1 MLPLFS
7 VDALMLYWIVRIDN
21 RNGELKMQNQF
32 GYAAAAMACLMAL
45 LSTQASAFATDLER
59 EAVFDLPQQPLEKAL
74 FGFSEQAHIQV
85 LTSSAVIPDRIAD
98 GISGRMRIRRALD
111 QLLHGTH
118 LKYALINA
126 GTIAI
131 QSAESEAASRAA
143 DGAVLL
149 ASTSRML
156 LAQSSEPSPAPTA
169 QKESSTHRPPPSDS
183 IEEIVVTATKR
194 GEETAQSVPLSI
206 TALSAR
212 GLKESGAT
220 ELSEW
225 SHSVP
230 GLVFQDQGP
239 GDKRYIIRGVQSIGA
254 PTVGV
259 YLDNAVISG
268 SNGEDD
274 GGGKN
279 IDIRLFDIDRI
290 EVLRGP
296 QGTLY
301 GAGSLSGTIRLVTK
315 QPKLGQFEGN
325 AGAELS
331 TTEKGGRNY
340 SVNGTINLPLV
351 DGKLAMRAVGWRVD
365 DSGFIDNIR
374 LGLRDINTEK
384 TNGGRASLTWA
395 VTDRLKVTGSVL
407 YQEQN
412 IGGKS
417 FFFPTDGDLK
427 NSEFTQGPRTDRA
440 TISQLEVNYQFDKF
454 NLDVSSA
461 YFKRFVDFKFDS
473 TPILIFFGVP
483 DLPAVTLQP
492 EDSSIFTNEARLS
505 SKLDGPFQ
513 FVAGTL
519 YQKLKRSF
527 VSSVVTVDANGLAT
541 QTDPNIFGR
550 TSSKKVEQYAVFG
563 EGTYQVTPK
572 LSMIVGL
579 RWFKSTEDANS
590 QNTFPF
596 FGGPPE
602 LPRVSHSS
610 ETKVTPKVSVSYQI
624 NSDALVYA
632 LAAQGFRQGGTND
645 AGFGA
650 IIQVPEGFKSDSLWN
665 YEVGLKSSWLERHL
679 IFNLTAYAIRWTDIQ
694 TLNRTPG
701 LGFPYIGNA
710 GKASSDGLEAELTA
724 RPISGLELQGSIS
737 VQNARLTED
746 QPLAATDNDAGRAG
760 DRIPNTPKFTASG
773 ATQYTHALTSS
784 IDGVVRAQVSYVG
797 SSQTYFSDRSAF
809 YQRLAPY
816 ALNDFRLGLQA
827 ERWNATVFVKNA
839 FDRRAEV
846 DKLYQTDSP
855 LSVFTARPRTIGV
868 SADYRF

>member
-1 MLPLFS
+1 MQNRSGYSVAAGVCLAALFS
-7 VDALMLYWIVRIDN
+7 TSALAI
-21 RNGELKMQNQF
+21 
-32 GYAAAAMACLMAL
+32 
-45 LSTQASAFATDLER
+45 ATDLER
-59 EAVFDLPQQPLEKAL
+59 EVVFDLPPQPLERAL
-74 FGFSEQAHIQV
+74 IGFSAQAHIQI
-85 LTSSAVIPDRIAD
+85 LTSSAVIPDRIA
-98 GISGRMRIRRALD
+98 GGVSGRMRIRRALD
-111 QLLHGTH
+111 QLLRGTA
-118 LKYALINA
+118 LQYSLINA
-126 GTIAI
+126 GTVAI
-131 QSAESEAASRAA
+131 QSAKPNTASRAPEK
-143 DGAVLL
+143 AVLL
-149 ASTSRML
+149 ASSTRMV
-156 LAQSSEPSPAPTA
+156 LAQAADANAAPAT
-169 QKESSTHRPPPSDS
+169 ERLSSTARHLPSDS

-194 GEETAQSVPLSI
+194 GEETAQSLPLSI
-206 TALSAR
+206 TALSAQ

-220 ELSEW
+220 IFSEW

-301 GAGSLSGTIRLVTK
+301 GTGSLSGTIRLVTK
-315 QPKLGQFEGN
+315 QPKLGRFEGD

-340 SVNGTINLPLV
+340 SVNGMLNLPLV
-351 DGKLAMRAVGWRVD
+351 DGKLAMRVVGWRVN
-365 DSGFIDNIR
+365 DSGFIDNVR

-384 TNGGRASLTWA
+384 TSGGRASLA
-395 VTDRLKVTGSVL
+395 LAATDRLKITGSVL
-407 YQEQN
+407 YQEQDV
-412 IGGKS
+412 GGQS
-417 FFFPTDGDLK
+417 FFFPSDGDLK
-427 NSEFTQGPRTDRA
+427 NSEYAQGPRTDRA
-440 TISQLEVNYQFDKF
+440 TISQLDVNYQFDKF
-454 NLDVSSA
+454 VFDVSSA
-461 YFKRFVDFKFDS
+461 YFKRFVNFKFDS

-492 EDSSIFTNEARLS
+492 EVSSIFTNEARLS
-505 SKLDGPFQ
+505 SKLEGPIQ
-513 FVAGTL
+513 FVVGTL
-519 YQKLKRSF
+519 YQRLRRSF
-527 VSSVVTVDANGLAT
+527 VSSVVTVDAKGVET
-541 QTDPNIFGR
+541 QTEPNIFGR
-550 TSSKKVEQYAVFG
+550 TSSKSVGQYAAFG
-563 EGTYQVTPK
+563 EGTYQIAPK
-572 LSMIVGL
+572 LSVVVGL

-590 QNTFPF
+590 QNVFPF

-602 LPRVSHSS
+602 LPRVSHTS
-610 ETKVTPKVSVSYQI
+610 ESKLTPKVSVSYQVKD
-624 NSDALVYA
+624 DALVYA
-632 LAAQGFRQGGTND
+632 LASQGFRQGGTND

-665 YEVGLKSSWLERHL
+665 YEVGMKSSWLDKHL
-679 IFNLTAYAIRWTDIQ
+679 LFNLTAYAIRWSDIQ

-701 LGFPYIGNA
+701 LGFPYIANA
-710 GKASSDGLEAELTA
+710 GKASSDGLELELTA
-724 RPISGLELQGSIS
+724 RPLVGLELQGSVS

-773 ATQYTHALTSS
+773 SAQYTHALTSS
-784 IDGVVRAQVSYVG
+784 IDGVVRAQMSYVG
-797 SSQTYFSDRSAF
+797 SSQTYFSDRSVF

-816 ALNDFRLGLQA
+816 ALSDFRLGLQA
-827 ERWNATVFVKNA
+827 ERWNATLFVKNA

-855 LSVFTARPRTIGV
+855 LSVFTARPRTVGV
-868 SADYRF
+868 SVDYRF